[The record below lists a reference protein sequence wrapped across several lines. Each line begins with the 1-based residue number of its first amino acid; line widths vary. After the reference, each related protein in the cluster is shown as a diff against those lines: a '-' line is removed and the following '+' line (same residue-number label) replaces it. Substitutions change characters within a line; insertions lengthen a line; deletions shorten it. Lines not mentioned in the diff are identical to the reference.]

1 MSEFHFNTEDF
12 CDFLRKQGHRIFVSG
27 YSEYPEKIKQLLREQ
42 CFLIVTE
49 ISSESYADVC
59 VFATPSPDNGVDLN
73 NLPSTSTLLC
83 LFDIHD
89 PDLDLEYKRVLQEQ
103 WYLCGSEYVMS
114 STDHS
119 VPEPNLAQY
128 LSYTLDAWPD
138 LIPYR
143 DSIAVVYAGASLGTN
158 IGGRDVASLHREV
171 RQAFSRGYTKIIFW
185 CGEETAQPNSL
196 LKAQRIADYFVDY
209 CPEWT
214 FFYVSACQ
222 DLETVYRRL
231 DDMHQFKNPM
241 VPMCYFRFEA
251 QCKQSMITNNMQETL
266 SYIEYKPVTRPIH
279 YVNFNRVP
287 RTHRVMLLSGLMDNN
302 ILDKGYNSFDL
313 QDQNIPDILC
323 GLHYDA
329 DPFEKQRVIDNFKQL
344 EDRLPLVLN
353 RTPDRDNPVEVDAD
367 DIRYFTQSY
376 FSVVNETIF
385 YRANTGDSYYDGVFF
400 SEKIYKP
407 LSYKHPFIL
416 VGVPGSLQRLR
427 EIGYKTFDG
436 IFDET
441 YDHVDD
447 DDTRMKLIIREITRL
462 CNMTDKQWLV
472 AQEKLQPIIEHN
484 FNWLMQDKDI
494 TITKNIQEY
503 F

>member
-12 CDFLRKQGHRIFVSG
+12 CDFLRTQGHRIFVSG

-49 ISSESYADVC
+49 ISPESYADVC
-59 VFATPSPDNGVDLN
+59 VFATSDRENGADVN
-73 NLPSTSTLLC
+73 NIPTTSTMLC
-83 LFDIHD
+83 LFNIYD
-89 PDLDLEYKRVLQEQ
+89 PALEQDYTRPIQEQ
-103 WYLCGSEYVMS
+103 WYLCGTDYV
-114 STDHS
+114 STAQHT
-119 VPEPNLAQY
+119 VPEPHLDQY
-128 LSYTLDAWPD
+128 LTYTLDAWPD

-143 DSIAVVYAGASLGTN
+143 DHIAVVYAGASLNTN
-158 IGGRDVASLHREV
+158 IAGRDVASLHQEV
-171 RQAFSRGYTKIIFW
+171 RKAFSRGYTKILFW

-196 LKAQRIADYFVDY
+196 LKAQRIADYFLDY

-222 DLETVYRRL
+222 DLESVYKSL
-231 DDMHQFKNPM
+231 HHTHQFKNPM

-251 QCKQSMITNNMQETL
+251 QCKSSMITNQMQEPL

-287 RTHRVMLLSGLMDNN
+287 RSHRVMLLSGLIDNN
-302 ILDKGYNSFDL
+302 LLDKGYNSFDL
-313 QDQNIPDILC
+313 DDQKVAEIIQGVP
-323 GLHYDA
+323 YDM
-329 DPFEKQRVIDNFKQL
+329 DPFEEQQVIANFNQIADKM
-344 EDRLPLVLN
+344 PMVLN
-353 RTPDRDNPVEVDAD
+353 RTPDRDNPVEVDSD

-376 FSVVNETIF
+376 FSVVTETIF
-385 YRANTGDSYYDGVFF
+385 YRATPRDSYYDGVFF

-441 YDHVDD
+441 YDYVQD
-447 DDTRMKLIIREITRL
+447 DDTRLKLIIQEITRL
-462 CNMTDKQWLV
+462 CNQSDHQWLV
-472 AQEKLQPIIEHN
+472 MQEKLQPIIEHN

-494 TITKNIQEY
+494 TITKNIVDY